1 MNAMDRQSS
10 AVRNMPSPGPVAHF
24 TRVADVMHAL
34 LVKRADQLE
43 GFVEGSTEEAEFAQI
58 ADALTAYELLRWP
71 GGKVPGGKG

>member
-1 MNAMDRQSS
+1 MNAMDRQMS

-43 GFVEGSTEEAEFAQI
+43 GFVEGSAEEAEFAQI

-71 GGKVPGGKG
+71 DGKEPDGKG